1 MHDLSLYL
9 LEVLENAVRAGA
21 TTVATR
27 IVADRLG
34 DTLTMAVD
42 DDGPGLPVPPDEVI
56 DPFFTTKPGKKTG
69 LGLSLFR
76 QEAEAAGGGLR
87 VGRSHGLGGVEV
99 EAWMALAHVD
109 RPPLGDVATTLV
121 TMAAVNPDVRFVVD
135 LESDGRRLRLQSD
148 ELVAK
153 LPALVAFQEDI
164 ERPARDGGRQGP
176 SGGSVTRQTEP
187 AARVAVRPAKES

>member
-9 LEVLENAVRAGA
+9 LEVLENSVRAGA

-27 IVADRLG
+27 IVADAQADR
-34 DTLTMAVD
+34 LTMVVD

-76 QEAEAAGGGLR
+76 QDAETAGGGLR

-99 EAWMALAHVD
+99 EAWMELANVD

-121 TMAAVNPDVRFVVD
+121 AMAAANPEVRFTVD
-135 LESDGRRLRLQSD
+135 LADDGERLRL
-148 ELVAK
+148 EGGEVVRGM
-153 LPALVAFQEDI
+153 PALVAFQE
-164 ERPARDGGRQGP
+164 RLR
-176 SGGSVTRQTEP
+176 
-187 AARVAVRPAKES
+187 